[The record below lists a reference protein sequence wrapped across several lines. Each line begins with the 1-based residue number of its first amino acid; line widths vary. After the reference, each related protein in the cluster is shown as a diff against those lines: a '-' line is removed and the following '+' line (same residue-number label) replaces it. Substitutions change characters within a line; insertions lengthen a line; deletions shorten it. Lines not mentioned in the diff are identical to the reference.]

1 MDPRGTMVLRLL
13 VCVTV
18 VLVSDA
24 ASQKSEAY
32 FNRTAFLP
40 CQFVNSQNKSLAELV
55 LFWQDQE
62 TLVLYELYL
71 GKEKLDN
78 VNAKYLGR
86 TSFDQKSWTLQ
97 LHNVRIQD
105 KGLYQCYIHHKG
117 PTGLILLHKMSSE
130 LSVLANFSEPE
141 IVPVSNI
148 SRNSGIN
155 LTCLSRQGYPKPKKM
170 YFALK
175 SQNSTIHYSSNMQIS
190 EDNVTKLYSVSVH
203 LSVPFPSGAGNV
215 TIFCVLEL
223 EPKKTQLLSLPFF
236 ADPKDPIPV
245 KKDQRFWI
253 AIAFSIVIA
262 VIAVIAI
269 HKRRK
274 KQRPDISHKGETTK
288 AEKEESEQVEES
300 PGYATLLK
308 EV

>member
-1 MDPRGTMVLRLL
+1 WKPWCARSLSICLFL
-13 VCVTV
+13 S
-18 VLVSDA
+18 LSLYA

-236 ADPKDPIPV
+236 AGKAASQVYLFQLILH
-245 KKDQRFWI
+245 RI
-253 AIAFSIVIA
+253 AYAKPSIFPLLARKLPAGHFVDVI
-262 VIAVIAI
+262 
-269 HKRRK
+269 
-274 KQRPDISHKGETTK
+274 
-288 AEKEESEQVEES
+288 KE
-300 PGYATLLK
+300 
-308 EV
+308 